1 MQTVR
6 AEAEMSTVAFAGAT
20 EMNVAGVVVLADAV
34 GALYWPDHRLL
45 AIADLHLEKGSNFAT
60 RGLLLPPYDSE
71 ATLFRIAWLIS
82 RYAPHCI
89 VALGDSFHDAAGPGR
104 LRPSD
109 RERLCALQRSR
120 DWIWIAGNHDPNSA
134 TSIGGVFHNQL
145 LVGALTFRHQPTGSD
160 CEIAGH
166 LHPVA
171 RVSTR
176 AGTISRRCFASDGA
190 RVVMPAFGAYAG
202 GLNVR
207 HRAFAEVFGTPR
219 FTAHVLGRQRLY
231 AVPAMRCLAD

>member
-1 MQTVR
+1 
-6 AEAEMSTVAFAGAT
+6 
-20 EMNVAGVVVLADAV
+20 
-34 GALYWPDHRLL
+34 
-45 AIADLHLEKGSNFAT
+45 
-60 RGLLLPPYDSE
+60 
-71 ATLFRIAWLIS
+71 LIS

-89 VALGDSFHDAAGPGR
+89 IALGDSFHDAAGPGR

-109 RERLCALQRSR
+109 RERLCALQCSR
-120 DWIWIAGNHDPNSA
+120 DWIWIAGNHDPHSA
-134 TSIGGVFHNQL
+134 RSIGGAFHDRL

-160 CEIAGH
+160 CEITGH